1 MSGHA
6 TSGSSRKQ
14 VAQQRPV
21 TCGRCG
27 RRIRDGTGKRVA
39 GRLLCPRCAGRSDS
53 TSPGADTR
61 PPDPAA

>member
-1 MSGHA
+1 MTGQS

-27 RRIRDGTGKRVA
+27 KRLKDGTGKRVD
-39 GRLLCPRCAGRSDS
+39 GRLLCQKCAAKEN
-53 TSPGADTR
+53 P
-61 PPDPAA
+61 